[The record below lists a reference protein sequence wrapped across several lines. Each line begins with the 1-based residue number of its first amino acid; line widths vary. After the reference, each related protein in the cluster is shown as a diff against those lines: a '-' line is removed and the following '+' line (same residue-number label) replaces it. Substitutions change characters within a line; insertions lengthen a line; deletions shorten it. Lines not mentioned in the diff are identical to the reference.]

1 MSENEKNNLNN
12 SEQIIDSKNKKL
24 DSDKERIYVDE
35 IDNKKSI
42 KLRSQKLKKHKW
54 KKFFYGIGKEF
65 GRVSWLNKKEIGTS
79 FAIVLV
85 VVIFFALIFTGISIL
100 MAIL

>member
-12 SEQIIDSKNKKL
+12 SEEIIDSKNKKL
-24 DSDKERIYVDE
+24 DSYKERIYVNE

-42 KLRSQKLKKHKW
+42 KLRSQKVKKHKW

-65 GRVSWLNKKEIGTS
+65 GRVSWLNRKEIGTS